1 MSREFEEYLKLEK
14 DIIWLKDR
22 FRNLMIESKNNLLYV
37 ENNTKRMECLDRLNR
52 IQKECK

>member
-22 FRNLMIESKNNLLYV
+22 FRSLMIESKNNLLYV

-52 IQKECK
+52 IEKEGK